1 MVKNVHE
8 QKPLSLH
15 NGHIPLDMCV
25 YICTCA
31 YVVGVQL
38 CMLLFVDSVRN
49 VECTG
54 KSSVWYGCDWSGN
67 LHVHVWVC
75 INGVGVVI

>member
-1 MVKNVHE
+1 
-8 QKPLSLH
+8 
-15 NGHIPLDMCV
+15 MCV

-31 YVVGVQL
+31 YIVGVQLQL

-49 VECTG
+49 VECMG

-67 LHVHVWVC
+67 LHVHVWAC
-75 INGVGVVI
+75 INGVGVARQASDMRLKVQWVLS